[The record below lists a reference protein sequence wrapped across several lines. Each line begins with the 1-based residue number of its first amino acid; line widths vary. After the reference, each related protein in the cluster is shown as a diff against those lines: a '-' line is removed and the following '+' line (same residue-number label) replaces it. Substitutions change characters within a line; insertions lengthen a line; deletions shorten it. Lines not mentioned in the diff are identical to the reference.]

1 MPEINPAGW
10 RQVLRSRG
18 LLGLALLVTAGSV
31 YANLSYC
38 VSSPEEHRYFPP
50 FRTGYNRNLNSHLGS
65 EYLNIA
71 KAICAGRGFAD
82 PFGRQTGPTAWMP
95 PVLPCLTA
103 ALWAAVDGDR
113 DAATN
118 VFIVLHCAAV
128 VWTGAFVL
136 YALRRDWPRA
146 RTGLAV
152 GVLVLEIAADFRNTF
167 QITHDHFLVLSVLNG
182 LVLWAGW
189 GRPLGSRRLSAGWG
203 LFGGFAA
210 LCTPTLGF
218 VWGGLTVAAGFRAR
232 ALSRVALAG
241 LGAAAVLTPW
251 AVRNYATFGRVIP
264 VKSNL
269 NFELYQSQCMQP
281 DGVLLRTSVGQ
292 HPGTAGNEQAREYD
306 ELGESAFLAR
316 KGDQFWDAVRPNPM
330 EFAARV
336 WDRFRTI
343 VVWYTPRERDG
354 SREFAPGIWLARVL
368 HPLPW
373 VAVGVI
379 ALSIGRRSTPGERA
393 VAAAAVLYVV
403 PYVLVSY
410 DERYYSP
417 LLGLRTL
424 LIVFLICRLTPRCR
438 YLFSASP
445 SPAQLASG

>member
-1 MPEINPAGW
+1 
-10 RQVLRSRG
+10 
-18 LLGLALLVTAGSV
+18 
-31 YANLSYC
+31 
-38 VSSPEEHRYFPP
+38 
-50 FRTGYNRNLNSHLGS
+50 
-65 EYLNIA
+65 
-71 KAICAGRGFAD
+71 
-82 PFGRQTGPTAWMP
+82 
-95 PVLPCLTA
+95 
-103 ALWAAVDGDR
+103 
-113 DAATN
+113 
-118 VFIVLHCAAV
+118 
-128 VWTGAFVL
+128 
-136 YALRRDWPRA
+136 WPRA
-146 RTGLAV
+146 GTGLAV
-152 GVLVLEIAADFRNTF
+152 CVLVLEIAADFRNTF

-189 GRPLGSRRLSAGWG
+189 GRPLGTRRLSAGWG

-210 LCTPTLGF
+210 LCSPTLGF

-241 LGAAAVLTPW
+241 LAAAAALTPW
-251 AVRNYATFGRVIP
+251 VARNYVAFGRVIP

-281 DGVLLRTSVGQ
+281 DGVLLRTSVRQ
-292 HPGTAGNEQAREYD
+292 HPGTAGSEQAQEYD

-316 KGDQFWDAVRPNPM
+316 KGEQFWAAVRPDPRG
-330 EFAARV
+330 FATRV

-373 VAVGVI
+373 VGVGVI

-403 PYVLVSY
+403 PYILVSY

-424 LIVFLICRLTPRCR
+424 LIVFLICRLERR
-438 YLFSASP
+438 YRPDVTTKPHPLSVPSMLAGGQLDASCQGRAP
-445 SPAQLASG
+445 L